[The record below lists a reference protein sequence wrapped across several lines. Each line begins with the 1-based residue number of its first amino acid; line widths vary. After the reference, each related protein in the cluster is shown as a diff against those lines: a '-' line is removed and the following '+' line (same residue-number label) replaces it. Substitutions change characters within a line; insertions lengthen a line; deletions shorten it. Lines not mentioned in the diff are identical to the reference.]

1 MDVRQAIRGR
11 RSVGAFSDRA
21 VPRATVAE
29 LIEVATWAPTHHL
42 TQPWRFTVL
51 AGEARAALAA
61 AIVAADPAAG
71 VARTAHAKLTRAPV
85 CVVVGQHVPPDADP
99 ILEREDYAA
108 CACAV
113 QNLLLAAQAAG
124 LASKWST
131 GALAESDAAKRH
143 LDLGPG
149 DRIVAYVYLGYGLAP
164 PADGQRDAS
173 PVDWR
178 GL

>member
-1 MDVRQAIRGR
+1 MDVRQAIRER
-11 RSVGAFSDRA
+11 RSVGAFSDRPVA
-21 VPRATVAE
+21 RATVE
-29 LIEVATWAPTHHL
+29 DLIEAATWAPTHHL

-51 AGEARAALAA
+51 AGDARAALAE
-61 AIVAADPAAG
+61 AIVAVDPAAG
-71 VARTAHAKLTRAPV
+71 VAKTAHAKLTRAPV

-99 ILEREDYAA
+99 VLEREDYAA

-131 GALAESDAAKRH
+131 GALAESDAAKRR
-143 LDLGPG
+143 LGLAPG
-149 DRIVAYVYLGYGLAP
+149 DRIVAYVYLGYGLEP
-164 PADGQRDAS
+164 PGDGQREAP